1 MRVLVIGSGGR
12 EHALCWAIAGS
23 PLLAKLWCAPG
34 NPGIAAAAECVPI
47 DALDFAALVA
57 FAQDNEID
65 LVVPGPEAPLVAG
78 IADAMEAASIPCIG
92 PSRAAARLEGSKAYT
107 KELCDAA
114 GIPTAQWERFD
125 DAEAARGFVRRRGA
139 PIVVKADGLAA
150 GKGVVV
156 AATEAEALAAI
167 DAMMQARAFGEAGA
181 AVVIE
186 ECLVGEEV
194 SLFALC
200 DGETALPLGAAQD
213 HKRVGEGETGP
224 NTGGMG
230 AYSPTPSF
238 SPALQQAAMDRI
250 IRPALA
256 EMARRGTPF
265 RGILY
270 AGLMLTDDGM
280 KLIEFNVRF
289 GDPECQALVLRM
301 KSDLLFALHAA
312 CHGGLANFEF
322 QWHDTA
328 SIAVV
333 MAARGYPEAP
343 ERGSE
348 IRGLDRAAA
357 VPGVQ
362 IFHAGTTLSRG
373 RLLATGGRV
382 LTVCAGGD
390 DQRAAYAAIDR
401 IDWPE
406 GFCRRDIG
414 WRAKFRRAGA
424 PRSAAPAPPAP
435 PAPHAAGSRRGG
447 CRETLLV
454 PQLGQHAL

>member
-12 EHALCWAIAGS
+12 EHALCWAIAAS
-23 PLLAKLWCAPG
+23 PLLTKLWCAPG
-34 NPGIAAAAECVPI
+34 NPGIAQVAECVPI
-47 DALDFAALVA
+47 GVLDFPALVA

-65 LVVPGPEAPLVAG
+65 LVIPGPEAPLVAG

-92 PSRAAARLEGSKAYT
+92 PSHAAAQLEGSKAFT

-125 DAEAARGFVRRRGA
+125 EADAAREFIRRRGA
-139 PIVVKADGLAA
+139 PVVVKADGLAA

-156 AATEAEALAAI
+156 AETEDAALAAI

-186 ECLVGEEV
+186 EYLTGEEV

-200 DGETALPLGAAQD
+200 DGRTALPLGAAQD

-230 AYSPTPSF
+230 SYSPTPSF
-238 SPALQQAAMDRI
+238 PPALQEAAMDRI

-270 AGLMLTDDGM
+270 AGLILTAEGV

-289 GDPECQALVLRM
+289 GDPECQALLPRLM
-301 KSDLLFALHAA
+301 SDLLPALQAA
-312 CHGGLANFEF
+312 YDGELSNFDLR
-322 QWHDTA
+322 WNDVA

-343 ERGSE
+343 EHGSE
-348 IRGLDRAAA
+348 IRGLDRAA
-357 VPGVQ
+357 VLPNVQ
-362 IFHAGTTLSRG
+362 IFHAGTEADAAGHIR
-373 RLLATGGRV
+373 AAGGRV
-382 LTVCAGGD
+382 LNVCATGAD
-390 DQRAAYAAIDR
+390 LRAARDAAYAAIPL

-406 GFCRRDIG
+406 GFCRHDIG
-414 WRAKFRRAGA
+414 WRAL
-424 PRSAAPAPPAP
+424 
-435 PAPHAAGSRRGG
+435 GG
-447 CRETLLV
+447 
-454 PQLGQHAL
+454 G

>member
-12 EHALCWAIAGS
+12 EHALCWAIAAS
-23 PLLAKLWCAPG
+23 PLLTKLWCAPG
-34 NPGIAAAAECVPI
+34 NPGIAQVAECVPI
-47 DALDFAALVA
+47 GALDFPALVA

-78 IADAMEAASIPCIG
+78 ITDAMDEASIPCIG
-92 PSRAAARLEGSKAYT
+92 PSRAAAQLEGSKTFA

-125 DAEAARGFVRRRGA
+125 DAEAAREFVRRRGV

-181 AVVIE
+181 SVVIE
-186 ECLVGEEV
+186 ECLTGEEV

-200 DGETALPLGAAQD
+200 DGETALPLGSAQD
-213 HKRVGEGETGP
+213 HKRVGDGDTGP

-230 AYSPTPSF
+230 SYSPTPAF
-238 SPALQQAAMDRI
+238 SPALQDAAMDGI

-270 AGLMLTDDGM
+270 AGLMLTTVGA

-289 GDPECQALVLRM
+289 GDPECQALVLRLQ
-301 KSDLLFALHAA
+301 SDLLPALQAA
-312 CHGGLANFEF
+312 YDGELRNFDLR
-322 QWHDTA
+322 WNDVA
-328 SIAVV
+328 AIAVV
-333 MAARGYPEAP
+333 MAARGYPDAP
-343 ERGSE
+343 EHGSE
-348 IRGLDRAAA
+348 IRGLDRAGAM
-357 VPGVQ
+357 PDVQ
-362 IFHAGTTLSRG
+362 VFHAGTEADTQGNVR
-373 RLLATGGRV
+373 AVGGRV
-382 LTVCAGGD
+382 LNVCATGATLRAAHD
-390 DQRAAYAAIDR
+390 AAYAAVR
-401 IDWPE
+401 AIDWPE
-406 GFCRRDIG
+406 GIYRRDIG
-414 WRAKFRRAGA
+414 WRAL
-424 PRSAAPAPPAP
+424 S
-435 PAPHAAGSRRGG
+435 
-447 CRETLLV
+447 
-454 PQLGQHAL
+454 